1 MSISAWAWLEELPI
15 ETTGNVRR
23 ANKKFEILG
32 SNIKITLKFNSVIY
46 NFYLKNVVFFFLK
59 KKKKVVEEEAS
70 KACNGWLW
78 WNLIMPKFSF
88 FFFLAIL
95 ESEKLIRS
103 RMNGLSG

>member
-46 NFYLKNVVFFFLK
+46 NFYLKNVV
-59 KKKKVVEEEAS
+59 EEEAS
-70 KACNGWLW
+70 KACNGWIW
-78 WNLIMPKFSF
+78 WQLIMPKFSLF
-88 FFFLAIL
+88 FF
-95 ESEKLIRS
+95 
-103 RMNGLSG
+103 